1 MNTGNKILLALL
13 GVGALIGISA
23 LIKRN
28 RKKKEEFSEFNGT
41 PQGKTAQF
49 ILTNNTNVAQKLNL
63 FDAWGVFNNPNVGIN
78 PSIGFFNR
86 SLSSDPKFVNYFMI
100 SANTA
105 PSHSPDGTVQAPTS
119 SQATKPIMKVCKD
132 ASGNASTEVYYPM
145 VSPYQVRG
153 EMTFVQPNNL
163 FLDGTCFLQY
173 ELNPK
178 TTVNFTIN
186 YISKSDLD
194 KIKAEQEKKLKEQKE
209 AEKKSKKKKNKK

>member
-1 MNTGNKILLALL
+1 MKTENNILLALL
-13 GVGALIGISA
+13 GIGALIGISA

-28 RKKKEEFSEFNGT
+28 RKKKEGFSEFLGGT
-41 PQGKTAQF
+41 QGKVAQF
-49 ILTNNTNVAQKLNL
+49 ILTNNTNSVQKLNL
-63 FDAWGVFNNPNVGIN
+63 FDSWGGFNNPNVGIN
-78 PSIGFFNR
+78 PSMGFFNR

-105 PSHSPDGTVQAPTS
+105 QTTSPDGTVQTPPP
-119 SQATKPIMKVCKD
+119 SQATKPIMKICKD

-145 VSPYQVRG
+145 VSAFQVRG
-153 EMTFVQPNNL
+153 EMTVVQPNNL

-209 AEKKSKKKKNKK
+209 AEKQLSKKKK